1 MVRLGIAY
9 GVPSVN
15 AFCTPTGI
23 FLTVSTEDEV
33 VTELV
38 AIDRRGTDLGRVA
51 EINEVSRQ
59 VERGALSVDEAADL
73 LEAIAAAPPPYPF
86 WVHLLARGTSC
97 AAWSL
102 LLGGKAADFLPA
114 MVAGFIVHLV
124 VSGLSTRLP
133 NFLAIYFG
141 ALVGAL
147 WAVLAVNLGVGS
159 EVAALVV
166 GVIIPLV
173 PGMAMTNAVRDLIA
187 GDLVAGV
194 ARGAEALL
202 VAVAIASGVWS
213 VLAASRFAVFL

>member
-1 MVRLGIAY
+1 M
-9 GVPSVN
+9 
-15 AFCTPTGI
+15 
-23 FLTVSTEDEV
+23 
-33 VTELV
+33 
-38 AIDRRGTDLGRVA
+38 
-51 EINEVSRQ
+51 
-59 VERGALSVDEAADL
+59 
-73 LEAIAAAPPPYPF
+73 
-86 WVHLLARGTSC
+86 
-97 AAWSL
+97 
-102 LLGGKAADFLPA
+102 
-114 MVAGFIVHLV
+114 
-124 VSGLSTRLP
+124 P